1 MTDRPFSPRS
11 DADSIQSLPG
21 SVDISAD
28 DEDSVRGVSKAFP
41 DVDAAGP
48 SGSGGSASAAKPPVA
63 FVQFPRLAEI
73 RAADQWEKKFGGG
86 GSSRGTGARA
96 NTSTDASTSG
106 NDADTTPLGSSGGDS
121 DGDSDGLY
129 YFEPDSGAPARRL
142 FHSVHG
148 ANQFTPG
155 GTLMSVPQSSR
166 TPSEAQIS
174 GSDGTLIPTGQSKRR
189 RQRVRRL
196 SSGKLVR
203 LGSEVS
209 LKALSLVNPLNIAN
223 AVSSTQAPNLRRHAV
238 LAEKL
243 SGTSRTRASTRRK

>member
-1 MTDRPFSPRS
+1 MDPETIKTAFPWLSASSHRRHQKGSRTILYSNSDSDSADSDS
-11 DADSIQSLPG
+11 DA
-21 SVDISAD
+21 
-28 DEDSVRGVSKAFP
+28 
-41 DVDAAGP
+41 
-48 SGSGGSASAAKPPVA
+48 
-63 FVQFPRLAEI
+63 
-73 RAADQWEKKFGGG
+73 
-86 GSSRGTGARA
+86 
-96 NTSTDASTSG
+96 
-106 NDADTTPLGSSGGDS
+106 DS

-129 YFEPDSGAPARRL
+129 YSEPDSGAPARRL

-155 GTLMSVPQSSR
+155 GTLVSVQPSG

-189 RQRVRRL
+189 RHRVRRL

-209 LKALSLVNPLNIAN
+209 LKALSLVNPVNIAN

-243 SGTSRTRASTRRK
+243 ERVRSGGPEDPWLLARLIEVYDRLGEESRVASLVNSLASSVLAVIVCRIITSTSSRSLRISCMNASTTSSI